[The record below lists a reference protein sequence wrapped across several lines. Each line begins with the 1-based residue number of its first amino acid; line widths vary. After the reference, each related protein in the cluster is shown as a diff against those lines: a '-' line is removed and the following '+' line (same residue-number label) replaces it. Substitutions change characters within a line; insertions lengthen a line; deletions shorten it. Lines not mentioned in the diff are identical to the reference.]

1 MPINTSF
8 ARFRGATSQREV
20 AEAISKT
27 PAGRRDINDNLVML
41 PAQLQADSFRRY
53 SREAAHVAETNLPL
67 LQQLPLGFVPFL
79 IKEIIA
85 YDFKFPAEKRELDAQ
100 LAYLTDLTVERRRQ
114 EMAGFA
120 GLRLTSELE
129 TFDWVNSPGR
139 FLELLSA
146 HLWATHQ
153 MDVFRTA
160 SEEYVRKFYAQLPPP
175 RLPVPRLGIA
185 VIGQGVTENHYPLF
199 RKLRREGVY
208 YRSVVSGGALRK
220 ILDFVEK
227 RAQAFPSPYAHWY
240 IDGGTLEHGLT
251 DALTCISYEGLAP
264 IRNKIVERMRNAYES
279 PQFGAEALHTMLARI
294 GPEDLGMSGPAADAV
309 LNRFQVSLLTEGSG
323 TQIYS
328 TTFVQ
333 WAAREAYRRAQP
345 VTLLARFAPRT
356 RERPM
361 NELLSDQA
369 GAEVDAPGSLIDADM
384 GAYYTWLNQQR
395 LSGAEK
401 ASFLVWFEKHSEAVA
416 VGPGLARGTENS
428 EEIDMSSLLE
438 KLGRPVSS

>member
-1 MPINTSF
+1 MFPTQLQTES
-8 ARFRGATSQREV
+8 FRGY
-20 AEAISKT
+20 
-27 PAGRRDINDNLVML
+27 P
-41 PAQLQADSFRRY
+41 
-53 SREAAHVAETNLPL
+53 REAESVAKTNLPL

-79 IKEIIA
+79 LKEIMT
-85 YDFKFPAEKRELDAQ
+85 YGYKFPVEQRELDAQ
-100 LAYLTDLTVERRRQ
+100 LAYLTALSVEQRRQ
-114 EMAGFA
+114 EMASFA
-120 GLRLTSELE
+120 GLRLTSQLE

-146 HLWATHQ
+146 QLWATHQ

-160 SEEYVRKFYAQLPPP
+160 SEQYVHKFYAQLTPPP
-175 RLPVPRLGIA
+175 LPAPRLGIA
-185 VIGQGVTENHYPLF
+185 VIGQGVTENHYTLF
-199 RKLRREGVY
+199 RKLRRQGVY
-208 YRSVVSGGALRK
+208 YRGITSDGAWPK
-220 ILDFVEK
+220 ILEVVEK
-227 RAQAFPSPYAHWY
+227 RAKAYPSPYAHWY
-240 IDGGTLEHGLT
+240 IDGGTLERGLT
-251 DALTCISYEGLAP
+251 DGLTCISYQALSPVRKQIA
-264 IRNKIVERMRNAYES
+264 ERMRSAYES
-279 PQFGAEALHTMLARI
+279 PQFGAEALRTMLARI
-294 GPEDLGMSGPAADAV
+294 GPEDLNMSGSAEDAL

-369 GAEVDAPGSLIDADM
+369 RAEVDAPGSLIDADI

-395 LSGAEK
+395 LSGAEN
-401 ASFLVWFEKHSEAVA
+401 ASFLVWFEKHGEAVA

-428 EEIDMSSLLE
+428 EEIEMSSLLE

>member
-1 MPINTSF
+1 MVPT
-8 ARFRGATSQREV
+8 
-20 AEAISKT
+20 
-27 PAGRRDINDNLVML
+27 
-41 PAQLQADSFRRY
+41 QLQADSFRGY
-53 SREAAHVAETNLPL
+53 SREAERVAETNLPL

-79 IKEIIA
+79 LKEIIA
-85 YDFKFPAEKRELDAQ
+85 HESKFPAERRELDAQ
-100 LAYLTDLTVERRRQ
+100 LAYLTGLTMERRRQ
-114 EMAGFA
+114 EMAAFA
-120 GLRLTSELE
+120 GLRMTPALQ

-146 HLWATHQ
+146 YLWATHQ
-153 MDVFRTA
+153 MDIFRTA
-160 SEEYVRKFYAQLPPP
+160 SEEYVHRFYAQLPPQ

-185 VIGQGVTENHYPLF
+185 VIGLGVTANRYPLF
-199 RKLRREGVY
+199 RKLRRQGVY
-208 YRSVVSGGALRK
+208 YGRVKPDGAWPK
-220 ILDFVEK
+220 ILEVVEK
-227 RAQAFPSPYAHWY
+227 RAKTYPSPYAHWY
-240 IDGGTLEHGLT
+240 IDGGPVERGLT
-251 DALTCISYEGLAP
+251 DGLTCISYQALAP
-264 IRNKIVERMRNAYES
+264 VRNKIVERMRSAYES
-279 PQFGAEALHTMLARI
+279 PQFGAEALRTTLARMR
-294 GPEDLGMSGPAADAV
+294 PEDLGMSGSTADAA

-369 GAEVDAPGSLIDADM
+369 SAEVDAPGSLIDADM

-395 LSGAEK
+395 LSGAEN

-428 EEIDMSSLLE
+428 EEIDISSLLE
-438 KLGRPVSS
+438 RVAREA